1 MDTPLHLKNEN
12 QYEKA
17 IARMFRLMHE
27 RLKRNSPEKKELKL
41 LSRLIEDYENR
52 FYPLVSAL

>member
-1 MDTPLHLKNEN
+1 MDATLHLNSEG

-27 RLKRNSPEKKELKL
+27 RLKRNSPEKKELRL
-41 LSRLIEDYENR
+41 LARLVEDYEKR